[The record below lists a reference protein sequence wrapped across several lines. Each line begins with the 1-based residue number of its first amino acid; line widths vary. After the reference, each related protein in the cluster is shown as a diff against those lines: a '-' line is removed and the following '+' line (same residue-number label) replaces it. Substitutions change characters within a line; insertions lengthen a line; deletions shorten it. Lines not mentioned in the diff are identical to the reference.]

1 MARTIL
7 KRSVGLRDDLIGPIE
22 NAAAEDGLS
31 VSAWL
36 NEAAE
41 QKLLLRE
48 MAQAVAKHEQESG
61 PITELE
67 LARARKRFGRLS

>member
-48 MAQAVAKHEQESG
+48 MA
-61 PITELE
+61 
-67 LARARKRFGRLS
+67 

>member
-1 MARTIL
+1 MARTIM
-7 KRSVGLRDDLIGPIE
+7 KRSVGLRDDLVGLIE

-48 MAQAVAKHEQESG
+48 MAHAVAEHEQHGG

-67 LARARKRFGRLS
+67 LARAHRRFGKLG